1 MLFPKLLFFVCSLQ
15 LFRTVQ
21 ANHVLFSI
29 FELGSKVPKIVTSS
43 HNQTCF
49 GCDFIDKKGTQNPL
63 FGRNKHIFCTV
74 MQIISILVCFSMQVK
89 IL

>member
-43 HNQTCF
+43 HNQT
-49 GCDFIDKKGTQNPL
+49 IHVLVVTLLTK
-63 FGRNKHIFCTV
+63 REHR
-74 MQIISILVCFSMQVK
+74 ILYLGEINTFFVQLCKSLVF
-89 IL
+89 